1 MIPRTL
7 SSGVIT
13 DSSNFSQDKFRI
25 REGLATRKYGE
36 PEVSVPTPLVPDHCT
51 NPDYKKRQQEDQRPE
66 YSISRVKLMKKRKVN
81 EILQYEHEKGIP
93 PDDLKISDIPPTDS
107 RMLNPEEAGEY

>member
-1 MIPRTL
+1 
-7 SSGVIT
+7 
-13 DSSNFSQDKFRI
+13 
-25 REGLATRKYGE
+25 
-36 PEVSVPTPLVPDHCT
+36 
-51 NPDYKKRQQEDQRPE
+51 
-66 YSISRVKLMKKRKVN
+66 MKKRKVN